1 MFTPTFG
8 DAGRRTVSDEAGDT
22 VDSAKKQLRM
32 VLAPKK
38 SYFVVTEKLRT
49 DP

>member
-22 VDSAKKQLRM
+22 VDSTKKQLRM
-32 VLAPKK
+32 VVAPMSSHGQEGLAP
-38 SYFVVTEKLRT
+38 
-49 DP
+49 